1 MSSPRGC
8 SKGREVFVINHDD
21 PVLTLFVARLDLLLT
36 LLALFLALITK
47 DFAQETIA
55 NFFLI
60 LSDPVFYLYISCLLL
75 IVLVKFSRCGF
86 GSAPATA
93 LVSTF
98 AIASVTLAC
107 TISPIQG
114 VCFLTG
120 FAGELLALAAY
131 LGPLDLAFAFRDL
144 TCKSVTSKASE
155 AASLLSVRCYHS
167 LYSLIAISLSAL
179 WRSDNTCLGLGLCL
193 SLLLLLLLFEVLCD
207 CLFHLFKISLIL

>member
-8 SKGREVFVINHDD
+8 SKGREVLVINHDD
-21 PVLTLFVARLDLLLT
+21 PVLTLFVDRLDLLLT
-36 LLALFLALITK
+36 LLALFLALVTE

-60 LSDPVFYLYISCLLL
+60 LSDPVVYLYFSCLIL
-75 IVLVKFSRCGF
+75 IVKFSRCGF

-120 FAGELLALAAY
+120 FAGELIALAAC

-155 AASLLSVRCYHS
+155 AASLLSVRSYHS

-207 CLFHLFKISLIL
+207 CLFHLFK